1 MNQNRRARATSIV
14 KRPIQAAPSSVE
26 QVVAPTAIERALSVY
41 QQLEECDQSVLLQ
54 ARKILTQHI
63 YGMIDQGENDEYRLT
78 VGGLAHL
85 KAIERDHPIKSA
97 QDSTKRA

>member
-63 YGMIDQGENDEYRLT
+63 YGTIDQGENDEHRLT

-97 QDSTKRA
+97 HDSAKRT

>member
-1 MNQNRRARATSIV
+1 MNQNRIRAAGIV
-14 KRPIQAAPSSVE
+14 KRPALGTPSSVE

-41 QQLEECDQSVLLQ
+41 QQLRERDQSVLLQ

-63 YGMIDQGENDEYRLT
+63 YGMIDQGENDEHRLI
-78 VGGLAHL
+78 VGGLVHL

-97 QDSTKRA
+97 HNSEKRT